1 LLKVLEPQ
9 YHLPSNKYFAET
21 LIPEMYHKVTLKM
34 KDALVSVSHV
44 SITTDVWSSIAQDS
58 YISLTCHH
66 VTQDFTQK
74 QLCLHAAPFND
85 RHTGEHIGNMMNK
98 CLEEWNLSS
107 KIHVVVRD
115 NGSNFV
121 GGLRDAGL
129 SSISCLVHACN

>member
-1 LLKVLEPQ
+1 
-9 YHLPSNKYFAET
+9 
-21 LIPEMYHKVTLKM
+21 MYRKVTLKM
-34 KDALVSVSHV
+34 KDALVSVSHL

-115 NGSNFV
+115 NGNNFA
-121 GGLRDAGL
+121 AGL
-129 SSISCLVHACN
+129 KMLAYLVFHV